1 MDVLTNNKQTVKPN
15 NPKKFLL
22 WVAIASIVMAFAGL
36 TSAYLVKK
44 ENSNWL
50 EFSIPSVFW
59 ISTAVIVLSSIVM
72 HFAVKA
78 FKSRAI
84 NQYRILI
91 TITGILG
98 LAFCVLQFIGYQTLE
113 QTGISILGSGS
124 NPSASFLG
132 VISGFHI
139 LHVLGGIIALIA
151 VVIKSYN
158 SKVKT
163 YDSTLVENTATYWH
177 FVDILWIYLF
187 IFLNLA

>member
-1 MDVLTNNKQTVKPN
+1 MEVLTNNKQTIKAN

-22 WVAIASIVMAFAGL
+22 WVAIASIIMAFAGL

-50 EFSIPSVFW
+50 EFSIPSVFSV
-59 ISTAVIVLSSIVM
+59 STAVIVLSSVVM
-72 HFAVKA
+72 HFAIKA
-78 FKSRAI
+78 FKKRAI

-91 TITGILG
+91 TLTGVLG
-98 LAFCVLQFIGYQTLE
+98 LVFCILQFLGYQALE
-113 QTGISILGSGS
+113 QTGIQIIGSGS
-124 NPSASFLG
+124 NPSVSFLG

-139 LHVLGGIIALIA
+139 LHVLGGIIALIV

-158 SKVKT
+158 SRIKT
-163 YDSTLVENTATYWH
+163 YDSTLAENTATYWH

>member
-1 MDVLTNNKQTVKPN
+1 MEVLTNTKQTVKPN

-22 WVAIASIVMAFAGL
+22 WVAIASIIMTFAGL

-50 EFSIPSVFW
+50 EFSIPSVFS

-84 NQYRILI
+84 NRYRMLI
-91 TITGILG
+91 TVTGILG
-98 LAFCVLQFIGYQTLE
+98 LAFCVLQFVGYQTLE
-113 QTGISILGSGS
+113 QTGISILGTGS

-139 LHVLGGIIALIA
+139 LHVLGGIIALII
-151 VVIKSYN
+151 VVIKSYT
-158 SKVKT
+158 SKLKA